1 MQEELAACVDSLV
14 KFSIL
19 QPVQNKFQVNSSFN
33 GDKKQKFISLLPS
46 ADEMKKQD
54 QAKIE
59 ALNLSSI
66 SGKGTD
72 IESQTA

>member
-14 KFSIL
+14 KFGIL

-46 ADEMKKQD
+46 ADEMKK
-54 QAKIE
+54 
-59 ALNLSSI
+59 
-66 SGKGTD
+66 
-72 IESQTA
+72 